1 MKINHILFIL
11 FSGIFFKCF
20 FQPDIFASEN
30 QNPASFTDTNQVM
43 ITEPPSSLMLDP
55 FYRKYI
61 DANGFPV
68 ISSWRVP
75 DKALLKAREI
85 IIFMTDNLPDAVVNK
100 MRETGV
106 RVGVMARYE
115 GTTDIPEH
123 KHLQNDTSINW
134 DVRARG
140 LGGDIELPLTTCA
153 EENLLCYQI
162 DKYHAEDILIH
173 EFAHTIHL
181 VGILQVDTAINSIL
195 QQALDQALADGK
207 WKDTYA
213 STNIFEYWAEGVQD
227 WFNVNAAVPQP
238 DGKHNQIKT
247 RDELKAYDPGLYAI
261 LKCYFTET
269 TKCISCH
276 SMPFGVESSSR

>member
-1 MKINHILFIL
+1 MKMKHILPVL
-11 FSGIFFKCF
+11 FSGLLFLNAH
-20 FQPDIFASEN
+20 QPRVLTAEN
-30 QNPASFTDTNQVM
+30 QNSSPPADSIPVVITSPPAS
-43 ITEPPSSLMLDP
+43 LALDP
-55 FYRKYI
+55 FYRKYT

-75 DKALLKAREI
+75 DKALLKARAI
-85 IIFMTDNLPDAVVNK
+85 IIFMTDNLPDAVVDK

-123 KHLQNDTSINW
+123 KHLENDTSINW
-134 DVRARG
+134 DLRARG

-181 VGILQVDTAINSIL
+181 VGIIQVDTAINSIL
-195 QQALDQALADGK
+195 QQALDQALAAEK
-207 WKDTYA
+207 WKGTYA
-213 STNIFEYWAEGVQD
+213 STNIYEYWAEGVQD
-227 WFNVNAAVPQP
+227 WFNVNAEVPRP
-238 DGKHNQIKT
+238 DGKHNQINT

-261 LKCYFTET
+261 LKSYFIET
-269 TKCISCH
+269 TECISCH
-276 SMPFGVESSSR
+276 SAPF

>member
-1 MKINHILFIL
+1 MKMKHILPVL
-11 FSGIFFKCF
+11 FSGLLFLNAH
-20 FQPDIFASEN
+20 QPRVLTAEN
-30 QNPASFTDTNQVM
+30 QNSSPPADSIPVVITSPPAS
-43 ITEPPSSLMLDP
+43 LALDP
-55 FYRKYI
+55 FYRKYT

-75 DKALLKAREI
+75 DKALLKARAI
-85 IIFMTDNLPDAVVNK
+85 IIFMTDNLPDAVVDK

-123 KHLQNDTSINW
+123 KHLENDTSINW
-134 DVRARG
+134 DLRARG

-181 VGILQVDTAINSIL
+181 VGIIQVDTAINSIL
-195 QQALDQALADGK
+195 QQALDQALAAEK
-207 WKDTYA
+207 WKGTYA
-213 STNIFEYWAEGVQD
+213 STNIYEYWAEGVQD
-227 WFNVNAAVPQP
+227 WFNVNAEVPRP
-238 DGKHNQIKT
+238 DGKHNQINT

-261 LKCYFTET
+261 LKSYFTET
-269 TKCISCH
+269 TECISCH
-276 SMPFGVESSSR
+276 SAPF